1 MVGKK
6 TLKEIQYFYCLK
18 TLTLILEQQL
28 LFQNLDLVLYLK
40 ETCKNDFFDKL
51 SKFFYKFRRSY
62 TIYDIAIYVYM
73 WRIHGKSGSERVRKS
88 GGLLLLLLVC
98 L

>member
-51 SKFFYKFRRSY
+51 FKIF
-62 TIYDIAIYVYM
+62 V
-73 WRIHGKSGSERVRKS
+73 
-88 GGLLLLLLVC
+88 
-98 L
+98 